1 MYVEAQLSG
10 VTRKVGRTERFLAQA
25 WRVDERELSQ
35 NVAPYLVHTLDA
47 YFNAL
52 VIEELRDEDAENI
65 VAIHDSWFVP
75 RFVLDW
81 NTPSIRFYK
90 RPGAS
95 LRKEWI
101 LTRLSGS
108 ALRRLAARSRTK

>member
-1 MYVEAQLSG
+1 LYVEAQLSG

-25 WRVDERELSQ
+25 WHVDERELSQ

-52 VIEELRDEDAENI
+52 VIEELRDEGAENI

-81 NTPSIRFYK
+81 NEKAFRFY
-90 RPGAS
+90 RRLGA
-95 LRKEWI
+95 KPAKQWV
-101 LTRLSGS
+101 LTRLSGKP
-108 ALRRLAARSRTK
+108 LRALAAQKRI